1 MIFAG
6 VNFVSLLTKR
16 MAKVK
21 TTYYCQECG
30 ASSPKWLGKCPQC
43 EAWNSY
49 VEEVVERS
57 NGGSRQQMGGGDK
70 KHHTKQAMPLGQV
83 EERADEKLTTPD
95 EELNRVLGGGIVPG
109 SVILI
114 GGEPGIGKS
123 TLLLQVALEL
133 SKMTILYVTGEESAG
148 QLNLRAKRLNGTNDN
163 CYLLTETSTAQIRQ
177 ELERIEPDLVII
189 DSIQTLH
196 TPVVDATPGSV
207 TQVREST
214 GELQQYAKRA
224 NVPVIIVGHIT
235 KEGNIAGPKLLE
247 HMVDTVLQFEG
258 DRHYSYRIL
267 RTAKNRFGST
277 AELGIYEMNE
287 SGLRQVTNPSEI
299 LLSQRNEQL
308 SGIAVASTV
317 EGIRPLLVETQAL
330 VAPAV
335 YGTPQ
340 RTATGF
346 DLRRLHMLLAVL
358 EKRSGFQFGT
368 KDVFLNIAGG
378 IKVDDPATDLA
389 LVVSLLSSWLEEP
402 VPASY
407 CFAGEVGLSGE
418 VRAVPRIGQRVAEAD
433 KLGLQKIF
441 ISAYNTKSINASQYD
456 IEVISLH
463 KVSDL
468 LNHLF
473 KG

>member
-1 MIFAG
+1 
-6 VNFVSLLTKR
+6 

-30 ASSPKWLGKCPQC
+30 ASSPKWMGKCPQC
-43 EAWNSY
+43 GAWNSY

-57 NGGSRQQMGGGDK
+57 DKNTGRQQMGGKNLDDSA
-70 KHHTKQAMPLGQV
+70 KQAVPLGQV
-83 EERADEKLTTPD
+83 DDTADKKVVTPD
-95 EELNRVLGGGIVPG
+95 NELNRVLGGGIVQG
-109 SVILI
+109 SVVLI

-123 TLLLQVALEL
+123 TLMLQLALEL
-133 SKMTILYVTGEESAG
+133 TSARILYVTGEESAR
-148 QLNLRAKRLNGTNDN
+148 QLSLRARRLSRTNDN

-177 ELERIEPDLVII
+177 ELARVVPDIVIV

-196 TPVVDATPGSV
+196 TPAVDSTPGSV

-224 NVPVIIVGHIT
+224 NVPVFIVGHIT

-267 RTAKNRFGST
+267 RTIKNRFGST
-277 AELGIYEMNE
+277 AELGIYEMID

-299 LLSQRNEQL
+299 LLSQRDEEL
-308 SGIAVASTV
+308 SGIAIAATV
-317 EGIRPLLVETQAL
+317 EGVRPLLIETQAL

-346 DLRRLHMLLAVL
+346 DLRRLNMLLAVL
-358 EKRSGFQFGT
+358 EKRCGYQFGL

-389 LVVSLLSSWLEEP
+389 LVASLLSSWMEKPL
-402 VPASY
+402 PASY

-418 VRAVPRIGQRVAEAD
+418 VRAVSRIAQRIAEAD
-433 KLGLQKIF
+433 KLGLTRIYV
-441 ISAYNTKSINASQYD
+441 SSYNTKGVEESHYNIN
-456 IEVISLH
+456 VIKLN
-463 KVSDL
+463 KVADL
-468 LNHLF
+468 QRHLF
-473 KG
+473 QQ